1 MIEREFYICA
11 LKTLNKELLDALI
24 SQDKSNLSEDDRE
37 WLVQAAIIYSTSD
50 FAEKMI
56 DFSDIMVTNYRDSEG
71 NSLLHYAAASQNS
84 DMINLLLKKGLD
96 LEARNSRKATPICI
110 AAKEGNLTVLKIF
123 EKTGADLSVLSN
135 HGENLLITAAG
146 NNPNPE
152 ITEYLVKKKLWDI
165 EYCDEAGFTA
175 LQNAAL
181 HQSNPE
187 ILRILVRAGANPY
200 VESPKGDN
208 LLHLAV
214 RNKSLDVVKFI
225 ASNFTTRALNDEC
238 ESVVQRAVLYGQ
250 NPEVVRYIL
259 EKNKREILFGAC
271 FNDNPEILKELIK
284 SDYDINT
291 IDELGRSL
299 MMCCCHVNDNPE
311 IIKMLWEHNSVWN
324 NRSNNGRTILHYAAA
339 NENHSIYDFL
349 LLNEA
354 IKSLVDVED
363 NHGHKASYYLNH
375 AEDF

>member
-1 MIEREFYICA
+1 MIDKKLYICA
-11 LKTLNKELLDALI
+11 LKTLNEELLDALI
-24 SQDKSNLSEDDRE
+24 SQDKTNLSEDDRE
-37 WLVQAAIIYSTSD
+37 WLVQAAIMYSTSD
-50 FAEKMI
+50 FAERMI
-56 DFSDIMVTNYRDSEG
+56 DFSDIMVTNYRDSEE
-71 NSLLHYAAASQNS
+71 NSLLHYAAASQNP

-96 LEARNSRKATPICI
+96 LEARNFREATPICI
-110 AAKEGNLTVLKIF
+110 AAKEGNLKVLKTF
-123 EKTGADLSVLSN
+123 EKAGADLSVHSN
-135 HGENLLITAAG
+135 HGENLLIIAAG

-152 ITEYLVKKKLWDI
+152 ITEYLVSKKLWDI

-175 LQNAAL
+175 LQNAAI
-181 HQSNPE
+181 HQSNLE

-225 ASNFTTRALNDEC
+225 ASNFTTRTLNDEC
-238 ESVVQRAVLYGQ
+238 ESVVQRVVLYGQ

-271 FNDNPEILKELIK
+271 FNDNLEILKELIK

-291 IDELGRSL
+291 IDEPGRSL

-324 NRSNNGRTILHYAAA
+324 NRSKDGRTILHYAAA
-339 NENHSIYDFL
+339 NENHSIYDYL
-349 LLNEA
+349 CLNDSINKLSE
-354 IKSLVDVED
+354 VED
-363 NHGHKASYYLNH
+363 DDGHKPSYYLTH
-375 AEDF
+375 TEDF